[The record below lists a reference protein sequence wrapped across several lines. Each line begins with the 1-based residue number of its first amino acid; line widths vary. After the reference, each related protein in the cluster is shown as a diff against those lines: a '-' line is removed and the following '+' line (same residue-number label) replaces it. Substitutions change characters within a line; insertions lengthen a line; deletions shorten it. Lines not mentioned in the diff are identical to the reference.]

1 MIRNPFPLCRRL
13 AGLAVALLLASAADA
28 EPAYNGRIHGQ
39 FAGHAIDVPVL
50 CEFPVLAGQ
59 RGNWFYAQSDPPT
72 LEYAEDRNGDGVAV
86 TVSFSG
92 KDAMF
97 LLFLEGQDHKF
108 GNTQADQLTLTDT
121 GFQLSMT
128 ATRYEGQGRKR
139 RAVGEQDIQL
149 TVHCPEP

>member
-1 MIRNPFPLCRRL
+1 MNRNPLFFCRHL
-13 AGLAVALLLASAADA
+13 AALAAALLLAGTAAA
-28 EPAYNGRIHGQ
+28 EPDHNGRIHGQ

-92 KDAMF
+92 KEAMF
-97 LLFLEGQDHKF
+97 LLFLDGQDHKF

-121 GFQLSMT
+121 GFQLNMA
-128 ATRYEGQGRKR
+128 ATRYEGRGKKR
-139 RAVGEQDIQL
+139 RSVGEQQIRL
-149 TVHCPEP
+149 TVHCPAP